1 MIYKYKAKSLVE
13 VGLDWI
19 DFFEKQVFKL
29 IKQKEASSDELIK
42 LEISEIANFCKLK
55 IHAFL
60 NPNKETKPIEATFK
74 FDILKWLDE
83 GCKSRL
89 CEYKFPFDEEKLI
102 FEYTEDQI
110 KIRNDAFRRYGTD
123 VNALSK
129 IITRVSNL
137 ESQFRKVR
145 YSNDKY
151 LRDIYR
157 KIGED
162 FVRYTLAN

>member
-1 MIYKYKAKSLVE
+1 M
-13 VGLDWI
+13 
-19 DFFEKQVFKL
+19 
-29 IKQKEASSDELIK
+29 
-42 LEISEIANFCKLK
+42 K

-60 NPNKETKPIEATFK
+60 NPNIETKPIEVTFK
-74 FDILKWLDE
+74 FNILKWLDD
-83 GCKSRL
+83 GPKSRL
-89 CEYKFPFDEEKLI
+89 CEYNFPFDEEKLI
-102 FEYTEDQI
+102 FEYTDEQI
-110 KIRNDAFRRYGTD
+110 KIRKDVFKRYGTD

-129 IITRVSNL
+129 IVTRISNI